1 MADEMKKPCSN
12 TLYPLRP
19 VSKPS
24 NIINK
29 PGDLHSC
36 VSQII
41 TRCIRRFFQLICHCC
56 CNIQAYS
63 FLNPV
68 CTSLIRLANSLRA
81 SARLVPL
88 SIISL
93 ITSAFESSLI
103 IFSLFPSI
111 KQIFSPVSIC
121 LEIQPSICSGVYF
134 PAISFICFIST

>member
-41 TRCIRRFFQLICHCC
+41 TRCIRRFFQLICHCYM
-56 CNIQAYS
+56 QHTGLF
-63 FLNPV
+63 FLKPCLYKPHAPRQFPESV
-68 CTSLIRLANSLRA
+68 GKAH
-81 SARLVPL
+81 
-88 SIISL
+88 
-93 ITSAFESSLI
+93 AFI
-103 IFSLFPSI
+103 NHFPDN
-111 KQIFSPVSIC
+111 FG
-121 LEIQPSICSGVYF
+121 L
-134 PAISFICFIST
+134 